1 MELERQDPLKAST
14 ISFNIVQFQTS
25 RTAPIEDAPRRFF
38 IQIRFFT
45 FPEVQTDTISVVS
58 PFGSGDLT
66 LVPGE
71 TYPLAKEQLI
81 QHMSGKVERQ
91 VTTDSSVD
99 KNAL

>member
-25 RTAPIEDAPRRFF
+25 RTAPIEDAPKRFF

-45 FPEVQTDTISVVS
+45 FPEVQTDTISVIS
-58 PFGSGDLT
+58 PYGDRGELT

-81 QHMSGKVERQ
+81 QHGSGKVER
-91 VTTDSSVD
+91 
-99 KNAL
+99 